1 MGQGDSIALPQNSTV
16 FGSWKVCIWRAE
28 LPVNRL
34 SHYRPPG
41 LPLEVNPAVQQATG
55 HDELVY
61 LGGAAADAGVAQDV
75 VPVGDG

>member
-1 MGQGDSIALPQNSTV
+1 
-16 FGSWKVCIWRAE
+16 
-28 LPVNRL
+28 VNRL